1 MIFMEIDN
9 PIVSVVIPTYNRAYL
24 LRKSITSVLNQTYAD
39 FEVII
44 VDDGSTD
51 KSEELIKSFEDNR
64 IRYIKHDKNKGVSQA
79 LNTGIRSSRGKY
91 ISFLG
96 SDDAWLPQKL
106 EKELEIFQKSDSHVG
121 VVYSGLWQ
129 IKNNKKKYVPSSR
142 INKKEG
148 NIHEEILL
156 GNFVN
161 GLSLIREE
169 CFEKVGLFDVN
180 LLGLVDWDL
189 YIRISKFYE
198 FRFVDEP
205 LIIAPLSD
213 DSISINSAK
222 IVNAYQLILE
232 KHRDEFNLNEN
243 ALASIY
249 GFIGSWLCIDGKLRE
264 GRKYFIKSITLNPLD
279 LKSHFALIS
288 TFFGSKGY
296 KRFFEIHKE
305 LISAIYKE
313 GLV

>member
-9 PIVSVVIPTYNRAYL
+9 PIVSVIIPTYNRAYL
-24 LRKSITSVLNQTYAD
+24 LKKSITSVLNQTYAD
-39 FEVII
+39 LEVII

-51 KSEELIKSFEDNR
+51 NSEELIKSFDDNR
-64 IRYIKHDKNKGVSQA
+64 IRYIKHDKNKGVSHA
-79 LNTGIRSSRGKY
+79 LNTGIRTSRGKY

-96 SDDAWLPQKL
+96 SDDVWLPQKL
-106 EKELEIFQKSDSHVG
+106 EKELEIFQKLNSHVG

-129 IKNNKKKYVPSSR
+129 IKNNKKIYVPSSR

-148 NIHEEILL
+148 NIHKEILL

-180 LLGLVDWDL
+180 LPGLVDWDL
-189 YIRISKFYE
+189 YIRVSKFYE

-213 DSISINSAK
+213 DSISVNSAK
-222 IVNAYQLILE
+222 IANAYLFILE
-232 KHRDEFNLNEN
+232 KYEDDFNQNKN

-264 GRKYFIKSITLNPLD
+264 GRKYFIKSIKLKPLD
-279 LKSHFALIS
+279 TKSFFALIS
-288 TFFGSKGY
+288 SFFGSKGY
-296 KRFFEIHKE
+296 KKFFEIHKE
-305 LISAIYKE
+305 LVS
-313 GLV
+313 LVSK